1 MISFQAPDWSVVT
14 FLILSLVEIVSSFN
28 PLFQGKIVY
37 NPDGSAYIIEDG
49 DFSDEEDL
57 PVPMQEGSII
67 EKPGQL
73 SNVDQFPTIENAIY
87 VARNKSLNN
96 YPAYVRAQTTI
107 GERPTVHSYRVYNY
121 RHKTSDSNS
130 AGPIPVENPE
140 NIPVKPILMCFIC
153 KLSFGNIK
161 SFMTHCK
168 EEHCLEF
175 NEEEQE
181 MLRLENISALI
192 QQVGKDKAPLI
203 SFLEPVVK
211 VHASAAS
218 EHVPEIRSPSKSP
231 NEGGHIRV
239 RNDLAASA
247 AQISPVSNGRS
258 STSPG
263 VTSLSPSPSSFNT
276 TQSAGSYPS
285 KGTTIGACPD
295 HINGRP
301 TGLDCAKCDL
311 IINTNR
317 LGALGWNA
325 SNNACKTLKCPKCNW
340 HYKYQE
346 TLEIHMKEKHPDS
359 DSNCIYCITGQQHP
373 RLARG
378 ETYTCGYKP
387 YRCEV
392 CNYSTTTKGNLSIH
406 MQSDKH
412 INNMQELQNNGG
424 QAPSSPAP
432 SVVTPAGTPKPQEI
446 VEKDKPCWRCDICN
460 YETNIARNLR
470 IHMTSEKHMNNIV
483 NIQQMNLGNGEA
495 PSLPSLPNIPSGHNQ
510 GQPPNLQQLLSGM
523 SPMGRLPG
531 MPDSPMKE
539 AAMADMAF
547 NQAILM
553 QMMGGAP
560 PGFPGMPPMPGMP
573 FLPNDNHPDPADSEK
588 PDPNP
593 QFLFTCAVCNVFST
607 DSLQALS
614 DHLSIDRTK
623 LRENEVSI
631 QIGGTFICKLC
642 SYKTNLKANFQ
653 LHCKTDKHLQK
664 LQLVNHIMEGGPAN
678 EWKLNFMN
686 VSNSV
691 QLRCNACDF
700 YTDSIHKLQIHCAN
714 QGHEVSA
721 AIFNHLRNEEN
732 KYGKS
737 ENLSYNC
744 TLCKES
750 FPGKGL
756 LLQHCRSVKHLQMEQ
771 LHILQLRAEGGANTP
786 EIGEIFTVT
795 AADKSNDTTNET
807 TGDSNQGKRK
817 IPLFN
822 LPIRILIKCKNIS
835 VSTLL
840 GNEVHCQGGRMMMKL
855 ECNFI

>member
-1 MISFQAPDWSVVT
+1 MEASSAST
-14 FLILSLVEIVSSFN
+14 SSTAHSSMVSSN
-28 PLFQGKIVY
+28 NMLEDRHNNNTRQLNTSPPDNIKQNTMSSGDIEQFQGKIVY

-49 DFSDEEDL
+49 DLSDEEEL
-57 PVPMQEGSII
+57 PVPMQEGSIV
-67 EKPGQL
+67 EKPGQRTE
-73 SNVDQFPTIENAIY
+73 VDQFPTIENAIY

-96 YPAYVRAQTTI
+96 YPAYVRAQTSPS
-107 GERPTVHSYRVYNY
+107 ERPTVHSYRVYNY
-121 RHKTSDSNS
+121 RHKNSDSS
-130 AGPIPVENPE
+130 TGPIPVETPE

-153 KLSFGNIK
+153 KLSFGNTK

-168 EEHCLEF
+168 DDHRLDF
-175 NEEEQE
+175 NEDEND
-181 MLRLENISALI
+181 MLQMENISALI
-192 QQVGKDKAPLI
+192 QQHGKDKVPLI
-203 SFLEPVVK
+203 SFLEPVLK
-211 VHASAAS
+211 SGQES
-218 EHVPEIRSPSKSP
+218 SVPEQLRSPAGSKSP
-231 NEGGHIRV
+231 SEAGHTIRV
-239 RNDLAASA
+239 RNDLSQ
-247 AQISPVSNGRS
+247 QISPVTANGRN

-263 VTSLSPSPSSFNT
+263 VTSLSPSPSSFNSST
-276 TQSAGSYPS
+276 PNTFAGS

-317 LGALGWNA
+317 LGAMGWNA

-424 QAPSSPAP
+424 QAPSSPSP
-432 SVVTPAGTPKPQEI
+432 SIVTPSGTPKPSEI

-483 NIQQMNLGNGEA
+483 NIQQMNLGNGET
-495 PSLPSLPNIPSGHNQ
+495 PSSLPNPSQ
-510 GQPPNLQQLLSGM
+510 SGQPNLQQLLSM
-523 SPMGRLPG
+523 SPMGG
-531 MPDSPMKE
+531 MPGSPMKE

-553 QMMGGAP
+553 QMMGGGMP
-560 PGFPGMPPMPGMP
+560 PGMMPGMPPMPGLP
-573 FLPNDNHPDPADSEK
+573 FLPGAGGDNQGDPMESEQ

-593 QFLFTCAVCNVFST
+593 KFLYNCAVCREFST
-607 DSLQALS
+607 DHLQALS

-664 LQLVNHIMEGGPAN
+664 LQLVNHIMEGGPTN

-700 YTDSIHKLQIHCAN
+700 YTDSIHKLQIHSAN
-714 QGHEVSA
+714 QGHEVSQ
-721 AIFNHLRNEEN
+721 AIFTHLRKVEGEHS
-732 KYGKS
+732 KS
-737 ENLSYNC
+737 ENLNYNC
-744 TLCKES
+744 SLCKHEAS
-750 FPGKGL
+750 GKGL

-786 EIGEIFTVT
+786 EIGDIFTVT
-795 AADKSNDTTNET
+795 SVTADNDNDENSGET
-807 TGDSNQGKRK
+807 KNGELDF
-817 IPLFN
+817 LF
-822 LPIRILIKCKNIS
+822 S
-835 VSTLL
+835 S
-840 GNEVHCQGGRMMMKL
+840 Q
-855 ECNFI
+855 